1 MSNKTVIKLFK
12 LMKRGQDKELASDL
26 HTSGLTRVH
35 SDAMK
40 FKLSNSE
47 YQVEFG
53 KEDLDVLRRAVRQL
67 EQLK

>member
-1 MSNKTVIKLFK
+1 MIKLFK
-12 LMKRGQDKELASDL
+12 LMKRGQDKELGEL

-35 SDAMK
+35 SDTMK

-53 KEDLDVLRRAVRQL
+53 KEDLDTLRRAVRQL